1 MNLAFTVILFVT
13 SVLATYASR
22 RPNFRPVGKQKPGRC
37 PVSNI
42 ITTCDCRPE
51 NIKCRG
57 DQDCPGVQKCCS
69 FGCGCRTRC
78 VNPAGRPRKVCR
90 YNIKLYRVGQR
101 FPATDG
107 CNTCRCGAQG
117 RVTCSKRKCATGNF
131 CDREGPISF
140 RPRYGKSIPNCLRAP
155 GPVKRHKFINININ
169 KSVPYRCPGKGYV
182 CGYSRVPRDRQ
193 GNVLVKCCTAQ
204 DVSYDESECVRY
216 FRIESP
222 KSLSPTKP
230 GYFLVGST
238 PYCLSK
244 NKIGFYNVECR
255 FRKVK
260 DQQKKYRR

>member
-1 MNLAFTVILFVT
+1 MYLLGRLRKALT
-13 SVLATYASR
+13 SRVSLLVLATYASR
-22 RPNFRPVGKQKPGRC
+22 RPNYRPVGKQKPGRC

-57 DQDCPGVQKCCS
+57 DQDCPG
-69 FGCGCRTRC
+69 
-78 VNPAGRPRKVCR
+78 
-90 YNIKLYRVGQR
+90 
-101 FPATDG
+101 D
-107 CNTCRCGAQG
+107 
-117 RVTCSKRKCATGNF
+117 
-131 CDREGPISF
+131 
-140 RPRYGKSIPNCLRAP
+140 
-155 GPVKRHKFINININ
+155 ININ

-182 CGYSRVPRDRQ
+182 CGYSRVPRDKQ

-204 DVSYDESECVRY
+204 GVSYDDSECVRY

-230 GYFLVGST
+230 GYFVVGST
-238 PYCLSK
+238 PYRLSK